1 MAPSSGELGSIMNS
15 ATLILLSRVVA
26 DYPRFSVR
34 ICYREAGYDV
44 EIYDDGEPL
53 LRETAPLLKHA
64 LLAAFNRL
72 IDEGWLHR

>member
-1 MAPSSGELGSIMNS
+1 MAELGAILNS
-15 ATLILLSRVVA
+15 GALILLSRIVA

-53 LRETAPLLKHA
+53 LRETAPVLQHA
-64 LLAAFNRL
+64 LLAAFTRL
-72 IDEGWLHR
+72 LDEGWLRR